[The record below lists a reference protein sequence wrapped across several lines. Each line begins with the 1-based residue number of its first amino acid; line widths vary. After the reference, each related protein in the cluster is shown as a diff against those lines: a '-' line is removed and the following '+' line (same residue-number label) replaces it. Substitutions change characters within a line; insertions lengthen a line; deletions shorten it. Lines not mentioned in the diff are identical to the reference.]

1 MQKAFRT
8 YSTAQLPA
16 GFKYPEKYLELA
28 KSVDLP
34 NDFVW
39 WFYDA
44 STEGGELSWR
54 LRHSYGGRFRGS
66 KFNSICSVK

>member
-39 WFYDA
+39 WFDDA
-44 STEGGELSWR
+44 STEGG
-54 LRHSYGGRFRGS
+54 
-66 KFNSICSVK
+66 